1 MKLSQFFGAVTLC
14 LSSVCSLANEADIVI
29 EIDSR
34 SATAVTEA
42 SPFSTVISRQEII
55 ESGYLS
61 LSEVLASSGVLHI
74 NGASSGYSA
83 SGTPDMRG
91 FGERAAQNVL
101 IMLDGRPLNNA
112 TLESPDLSTIP
123 LHTISKIEILNAS
136 AGVLYGNGA
145 VGGVINIISDQS
157 AKREN
162 VELKLSAGS
171 FGSSEL
177 ASSISRPLEGGGH
190 LYVTATASTTDGYRD
205 YTENSKT
212 HGAMSYSRDL
222 SDGSFS
228 FGFDQSRTD
237 GYLSGIALDTAVTE
251 NRKAFRTNS
260 VQKKRSLRQTIW
272 SKLEKTYGSNKTFQ
286 LDIGRRLSNQEGS
299 YLSGSTIDQLLTT
312 NSLTPKFLGQT
323 LLLSI
328 PADYVAGID
337 LSQSRYL
344 TGTSNV
350 RKQEISSLFGRTKI
364 DLSDQLSLVTG
375 ARVAQDKNKLLN
387 GSSVDNDVVAIE
399 LGIEKT
405 LNEQIFSFRFDQNY
419 RIATLDEQVT
429 YPAPSYSATDTP
441 IAPQNGNSL
450 EFGWKSD
457 STRITAYYLINND
470 EIYYDGETS
479 FTNTTVNK
487 TERYGLNYSSDI
499 RLSNSVT
506 ASINA
511 TQAYAKFTDDTYDG
525 YTVPSTSEYFGSL
538 KLEQKISDAWSL
550 NILSRYQSGQ
560 YSINDWS
567 NAYGRRNAYLE
578 TNLNISHIGKLFSS
592 SLTVGNLFDDEHDS
606 YHLVSSGTLYRTPAQ
621 PRSIRLEVSTRI

>member
-1 MKLSQFFGAVTLC
+1 
-14 LSSVCSLANEADIVI
+14 
-29 EIDSR
+29 
-34 SATAVTEA
+34 
-42 SPFSTVISRQEII
+42 
-55 ESGYLS
+55 
-61 LSEVLASSGVLHI
+61 
-74 NGASSGYSA
+74 
-83 SGTPDMRG
+83 
-91 FGERAAQNVL
+91 
-101 IMLDGRPLNNA
+101 
-112 TLESPDLSTIP
+112 
-123 LHTISKIEILNAS
+123 
-136 AGVLYGNGA
+136 
-145 VGGVINIISDQS
+145 
-157 AKREN
+157 
-162 VELKLSAGS
+162 
-171 FGSSEL
+171 
-177 ASSISRPLEGGGH
+177 
-190 LYVTATASTTDGYRD
+190 
-205 YTENSKT
+205 
-212 HGAMSYSRDL
+212 MSYLRDL

-272 SKLEKTYGSNKTFQ
+272 SKLEKTYGSNNTFQ

-312 NSLTPKFLGQT
+312 NSLTPKFHGQT
-323 LLLSI
+323 LLLSL

-364 DLSDQLSLVTG
+364 DLSDQLGLVTG

-399 LGIEKT
+399 LGIEKS
-405 LNEQIFSFRFDQNY
+405 LKKQIFSLRFDQNY

-450 EFGWKSD
+450 ELGWKSD

-479 FTNTTVNK
+479 STNTTVNK
-487 TERYGLNYSSDI
+487 TERYGLTYSSDI
-499 RLSNSVT
+499 RLSKSVT

-511 TQAYAKFTDDTYDG
+511 TRAYAKFTYARCGIIVNVT
-525 YTVPSTSEYFGSL
+525 P
-538 KLEQKISDAWSL
+538 LEPEWEGHVTL
-550 NILSRYQSGQ
+550 EF
-560 YSINDWS
+560 S
-567 NAYGRRNAYLE
+567 NT
-578 TNLNISHIGKLFSS
+578 TNLPAKIYANEGVAQMLFFQSDERCLTTYRDRGGKYQGQ
-592 SLTVGNLFDDEHDS
+592 TGV
-606 YHLVSSGTLYRTPAQ
+606 TLPKA
-621 PRSIRLEVSTRI
+621 